1 MELDLWTCRTV
12 PVHTPTAYGMLA
24 RELKLGKT
32 TAASMLGHCLVG
44 ERGRGGARTGGER
57 QHSAARGLLV
67 SGGTH
72 HCTRSH
78 PATSLSGVCG
88 AMSYTLH
95 RRESHASIVHRCVV
109 QRCIDRSLHHVLERQ
124 AHRSSA
130 SRGLA
135 RCSSTP
141 SPTAL
146 PRLESA
152 GRGLCRSCSRAD
164 EGRERE
170 WKGRA
175 PATERAAG
183 CTRTD
188 ACSCN
193 HPPPPPPSH
202 QAVHI
207 TTEREE
213 RRETRRSRGERQT

>member
-1 MELDLWTCRTV
+1 LLGRRTREGRSAHRRRATAQRGERTSRQRRHAPLHEV
-12 PVHTPTAYGMLA
+12 TPSYKSQRSVRCDVVH
-24 RELKLGKT
+24 
-32 TAASMLGHCLVG
+32 AASTRV
-44 ERGRGGARTGGER
+44 ARKHRASMRRTE
-57 QHSAARGLLV
+57 
-67 SGGTH
+67 
-72 HCTRSH
+72 
-78 PATSLSGVCG
+78 VC
-88 AMSYTLH
+88 
-95 RRESHASIVHRCVV
+95 
-109 QRCIDRSLHHVLERQ
+109 HHVLERQ